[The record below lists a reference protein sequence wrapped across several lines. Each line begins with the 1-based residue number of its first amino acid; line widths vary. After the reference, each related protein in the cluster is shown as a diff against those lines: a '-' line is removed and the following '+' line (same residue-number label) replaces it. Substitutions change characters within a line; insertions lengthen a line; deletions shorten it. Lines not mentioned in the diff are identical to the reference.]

1 MNKATLSILLSI
13 AIGLGIINL
22 SILFYQSKQGDKTN
36 SQSATQDNGNKSQI
50 RGMVVFQTYCVL
62 CHGEKGDGT
71 GRLATGKI
79 PPPANLTKTILNDE
93 QLKAIIHGGGSS
105 VGRSEFMPPWGEELT
120 KSQID
125 DLVEYIHA
133 LKAK

>member
-1 MNKATLSILLSI
+1 LNKSTLSILLSF

-22 SILFYQSKQGDKTN
+22 SILFYQSKKNDKPN
-36 SQSATQDNGNKSQI
+36 IQDNGNKSQI

-79 PPPANLTKTILNDE
+79 PPPANLTKTMLNDE
-93 QLKAIIHGGGSS
+93 QLKAIIRGGGAS
-105 VGRSEFMPPWGEELT
+105 VGRSEFMPPWGEELND
-120 KSQID
+120 SQIN
-125 DLVEYIHA
+125 DLIEYIHV
-133 LKAK
+133 LKTK

>member
-1 MNKATLSILLSI
+1 MNKSTLSILLSI

-22 SILFYQSKQGDKTN
+22 SILFYQSKKNEKPTI
-36 SQSATQDNGNKSQI
+36 QDNGNKSQI

-93 QLKAIIHGGGSS
+93 QLKAIIRGGGAS
-105 VGRSEFMPPWGEELT
+105 VGRSEFMPPWGEELND
-120 KSQID
+120 SQIND
-125 DLVEYIHA
+125 VIEYIHV

>member
-1 MNKATLSILLSI
+1 MNKSTLSILLSF

-22 SILFYQSKQGDKTN
+22 SILFYQSKKNDKPN
-36 SQSATQDNGNKSQI
+36 IQDNGNKSQI

-79 PPPANLTKTILNDE
+79 PPPANLTKTMLNDE
-93 QLKAIIHGGGSS
+93 QLKAIIRGGGAS
-105 VGRSEFMPPWGEELT
+105 VGRSEFMPPWGEELND
-120 KSQID
+120 SQIN
-125 DLVEYIHA
+125 DLIEYIHV
-133 LKAK
+133 LKTK

>member
-1 MNKATLSILLSI
+1 MNKSTLSILLSI

-22 SILFYQSKQGDKTN
+22 SILFYQSKKNDKPN
-36 SQSATQDNGNKSQI
+36 IQDNGNKSQI

-79 PPPANLTKTILNDE
+79 PPPANLTKTMLNDE
-93 QLKAIIHGGGSS
+93 QLKAIIRGGGAS
-105 VGRSEFMPPWGEELT
+105 VGRSEFMPPWGEELND
-120 KSQID
+120 SQIND
-125 DLVEYIHA
+125 VIEYIHV

>member
-1 MNKATLSILLSI
+1 MNKSTLSILLSI

-22 SILFYQSKQGDKTN
+22 SILFYQSKKNDKPN
-36 SQSATQDNGNKSQI
+36 IQDNGNKSQI

-79 PPPANLTKTILNDE
+79 PPPANLTKTMLNDE
-93 QLKAIIHGGGSS
+93 QLKAIIRGGGAS
-105 VGRSEFMPPWGEELT
+105 VGRSEFMPPWGEELND
-120 KSQID
+120 SQIN
-125 DLVEYIHA
+125 DLIEYIHV
-133 LKAK
+133 LKTK